1 LIEVDISGLI
11 IYFVIA
17 MNNSG
22 YSLTAKGEEVLKE
35 VKAKTRELSDE
46 IMN

>member
-1 LIEVDISGLI
+1 MFLEKNFKKIFHPPGENNILIEVDISGLI

-22 YSLTAKGEEVLKE
+22 
-35 VKAKTRELSDE
+35 
-46 IMN
+46 